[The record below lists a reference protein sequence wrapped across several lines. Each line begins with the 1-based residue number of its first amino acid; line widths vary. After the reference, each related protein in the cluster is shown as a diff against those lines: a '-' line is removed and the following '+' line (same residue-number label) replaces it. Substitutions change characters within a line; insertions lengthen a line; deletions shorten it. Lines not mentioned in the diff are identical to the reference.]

1 MLSPR
6 KSQLA
11 RFPRQHLVLQPSSLP
26 SEFDWPRKRPLD
38 PHCPGAG
45 TSLPEVENPTGRE
58 YNFSLSRQRR
68 VAVTAEAASSSPVV
82 PAIHSK
88 AVRQISLNHQ
98 GRKKDTFRGPFVPLF
113 SDPQFP
119 IQQRLPLLTYR
130 KKRRAILPPPAL
142 LTSRALRPACKHPT

>member
-88 AVRQISLNHQ
+88 AVRQISL
-98 GRKKDTFRGPFVPLF
+98 KP
-113 SDPQFP
+113 
-119 IQQRLPLLTYR
+119 
-130 KKRRAILPPPAL
+130 
-142 LTSRALRPACKHPT
+142 SRAQKRHVSRPFCAPFQRSAVSYPATTAPPDLSEEKTSDITAACAAYFAGVTACV